1 VLDYRRIIPWLDE
14 WSDSMVLNTHCS
26 PDALFFSDGKPWK
39 MAKPGNG
46 DAADALIRDVHG
58 DQVNFIQ

>member
-1 VLDYRRIIPWLDE
+1 
-14 WSDSMVLNTHCS
+14 MVLNTHCS